1 MSDLTMEDE
10 DGEEIEELSRTRLGG
25 KRILLLILVPIIL
38 LMAAAGGLYFTGM
51 LDGLLGNQ
59 PQPTAEAEAQ
69 PVGEDGQPVA
79 SGAVFLDLEDMLV
92 NLNTEGRQP
101 RFLKMSISLELER
114 ESDLN
119 RVQQLMPRVRD
130 EFQTYLRELRVEDL
144 QGSAGVYRLRTELLS
159 RVSQA
164 AFPARVTNVLFREIL
179 IQ

>member
-1 MSDLTMEDE
+1 MEE
-10 DGEEIEELSRTRLGG
+10 DGGADEVEELSRTRLGG

-38 LMAAAGGLYFTGM
+38 LLGAGGGLYFTGM
-51 LDGLLGNQ
+51 LDGLLGTAPPPAQ
-59 PQPTAEAEAQ
+59 TAEAE
-69 PVGEDGQPVA
+69 GEGEGEGAA
-79 SGAVFLDLEDMLV
+79 SAGAFFLDLEDMLV

-114 ESDLN
+114 QSDLN

-164 AFPARVTNVLFREIL
+164 AFPARVRNVLFREIL

>member
-10 DGEEIEELSRTRLGG
+10 VGEELEELSRTRVGG
-25 KRILLLILVPIIL
+25 KRIILLILVPIIL
-38 LMAAAGGLYFTGM
+38 VLAAGGGLYFTGM

-59 PQPTAEAEAQ
+59 PAQTAEQAGGAEGEGEEAQ
-69 PVGEDGQPVA
+69 VA
-79 SGAVFLDLEDMLV
+79 GAVFLDLEDMLV

-101 RFLKMSISLELER
+101 RFLKISISLELER
-114 ESDLN
+114 QSDLN

-144 QGSAGVYRLRTELLS
+144 NGSAGIYRLRTELLS

-164 AFPARVTNVLFREIL
+164 TFPARVRSVLFREVL